1 MAGKAKD
8 ITGYTTESGITVIKR
23 VENKGTKPQWLC
35 KCFCGN
41 EFITRSDALK
51 SGHTKSCGCLQKK
64 KASEACIDMT
74 GQIIG
79 KWKVLS
85 KSSTSTNSRQ
95 VKWLCECSCS

>member
-41 EFITRSDALK
+41 EFIARSDALK

-64 KASEACIDMT
+64 KAKEIITAWNKSIALDLT
-74 GQIIG
+74 GKKFG
-79 KWKVLS
+79 K
-85 KSSTSTNSRQ
+85 
-95 VKWLCECSCS
+95 